1 MPLPAIKSLSISSR
15 LGLGFGCLLVLL
27 IAVATVGQL
36 SLGKVHEQMQLI
48 TGSGAQKSKLINGM
62 LETVSAIGI
71 QSRSAAMLN
80 DIDSKQSR
88 QQIEAVGKS
97 IAEYA
102 REESDLVDVLT
113 KGSAA
118 PQQLKLL
125 EEVQALGRKTLPE
138 LATAIKAID
147 EGDTVGATLSLM
159 TRVAPSENAWR
170 AKLREMIELQNTLN
184 AEATLSA
191 QQTQSRARTAGILLV
206 LLAIA
211 LGVLIAWRITVS
223 ITAPIDRAVVVAERI
238 ANGDLTSQVEVRIHD
253 ETGRLLDAI
262 AAMQERLRSLVGEIG
277 QTAESILVAS
287 SEVASGN
294 LDLSQRTE
302 HTSHSLQSA
311 ASALADLTGTVTHSA
326 DSARQANQLASTASE
341 AATRGGEVVSQVVS
355 TMDTISASSRKIAD
369 IISVIDGIAFQTNI
383 LALNA
388 AVEAARAGEQGRGFA
403 VVASEVR
410 SLAGRSANAAR
421 EIKALIGASV
431 EQVQQGSTLVNHAGK
446 TIEDLVLSV
455 RRVSDIMGEITAG
468 TQEQSQRIG
477 NVSQSVGEL
486 EDMTQQNAALVE
498 EGAAA
503 ADSLKEQA
511 GRLTQMV
518 NAFRLRRDGSD
529 HLIGAGFPPAAPPA
543 AVPAPARST
552 VGRTLA
558 AAKGHAPALPRG

>member
-1 MPLPAIKSLSISSR
+1 MPLPSVKSLSISSR
-15 LGLGFGCLLVLL
+15 LGLGFGCLLILL
-27 IAVATVGQL
+27 IAVAAVGQL

-48 TGSGAQKSKLINGM
+48 TGPGAQKSKLINGM

-80 DIDSKQSR
+80 DIDAKQSR

-97 IAEYA
+97 IKDYA
-102 REESDLVDVLT
+102 REESELVEALT
-113 KGSAA
+113 KGGST

-138 LATAIKAID
+138 LTTAIKAID
-147 EGDTVGATLSLM
+147 DGDTVSATLALM
-159 TRVAPSENAWR
+159 TRVAPSETAWR
-170 AKLREMIELQNTLN
+170 AKLRELIELQNTIN

-191 QQTQSRARTAGILLV
+191 EQTQSRARAVGGLLV
-206 LLAIA
+206 ALAIA

-223 ITAPIDRAVVVAERI
+223 ITAPIGRAVVVAERI
-238 ANGDLTSQVEVRIHD
+238 ASGDLTSQVEVRIQD
-253 ETGRLLDAI
+253 ETGRLLEAI

-294 LDLSQRTE
+294 QNLSQRTE
-302 HTSHSLQSA
+302 HTSNSLQSA
-311 ASALADLTGTVTHSA
+311 ASALSDLTGTVTHSA

-341 AATRGGEVVSQVVS
+341 AATRGGEVVSQVVR

-431 EQVQQGSTLVNHAGK
+431 EQVQEGSTLVNHAGK

-477 NVSQSVGEL
+477 NVSQSVSVL

-503 ADSLKEQA
+503 AESLKDQA
-511 GRLTQMV
+511 GRLTHMV
-518 NAFRLRRDGSD
+518 NAFRLQRDNSD
-529 HLIGAGFPPAAPPA
+529 PFGGLGAPPA
-543 AVPAPARST
+543 AVPAPARSAG
-552 VGRTLA
+552 GRQIA
-558 AAKGHAPALPRG
+558 AASKRSPALPRG